1 MKAVVIPTSLNNKP
15 YLIELGNNE
24 NEVFHRVIGCNCID
38 SICLSNDGRYSIEC
52 ILDDEGLVKHTPLN
66 QYWNLVCLYNKYNY
80 KLAGTLIIC
89 MSDRLTGEIVELN
102 LTKVK
107 SFLINTFGLDSHY
120 FDF

>member
-52 ILDDEGLVKHTPLN
+52 ILDDEGLIKRLPFN
-66 QYWNLVCLYNKYNY
+66 EYWNISAYRLV
-80 KLAGTLIIC
+80 GTLIIC
-89 MSDRLTGEIVELN
+89 MTDRLTGETVELDLN
-102 LTKVK
+102 KVK
-107 SFLINTFGLDSHY
+107 SVLVNYYNFNKSY
-120 FDF
+120 FNF